1 MPTETRI
8 FALKSDGSVSNQ
20 GPSTIRSVPK
30 CTTTAW
36 DASINGDDSD
46 EEIGDWIYRSSD
58 TAKAVADA
66 QKAADALTEKCEHSA
81 NQNQT
86 SNSPRHSSILNGS
99 GTISKGADLGQ
110 KDGARQK
117 SAVPTKR
124 TIPAEGGD
132 DSTPPKRSRGSPCS
146 EEGCTNKAQSRG
158 VCGRHGGVPTCNEEG
173 CTNKAQS
180 RGLCGRHGGVPTC
193 SEEGCTNK
201 AQSRGVCGR
210 HGGVPTCCEEGC
222 TNYAIKGGVCVRHG
236 ANRTSKTCSHDGCT
250 NYPRKGGV
258 CIRHGAKPGA
268 TRKSCSEEGCAS
280 IAQKGGVCWRH
291 GANRTSKTCSHEG
304 CTNIS
309 QKGGA
314 CKRHRGKMKDVPAK
328 ARKKEG
334 QFKSTK

>member
-132 DSTPPKRSRGSPCS
+132 DSTPPKGPVGHLVAKKDAPTKRRVEVYVVDMEACQLVAKKDAPTKRRVEVYVVDMEAGKRAATKGAPTMPEKEVSVGVMEQIALPKRAAMMDAPTILKKEVSVQGTMGKIALTKCAAMMDATPKPEKEGSVGVTGESRS
-146 EEGCTNKAQSRG
+146 
-158 VCGRHGGVPTCNEEG
+158 
-173 CTNKAQS
+173 
-180 RGLCGRHGGVPTC
+180 
-193 SEEGCTNK
+193 
-201 AQSRGVCGR
+201 
-210 HGGVPTCCEEGC
+210 
-222 TNYAIKGGVCVRHG
+222 I
-236 ANRTSKTCSHDGCT
+236 
-250 NYPRKGGV
+250 
-258 CIRHGAKPGA
+258 
-268 TRKSCSEEGCAS
+268 
-280 IAQKGGVCWRH
+280 QK
-291 GANRTSKTCSHEG
+291 HEV
-304 CTNIS
+304 
-309 QKGGA
+309 
-314 CKRHRGKMKDVPAK
+314 MKDAPPSHQMRRVREK
-328 ARKKEG
+328 W
-334 QFKSTK
+334 

>member
-158 VCGRHGGVPTCNEEG
+158 
-173 CTNKAQS
+173 
-180 RGLCGRHGGVPTC
+180 LCGRHGGVPTC
-193 SEEGCTNK
+193 SEEGCSSTTK
-201 AQSRGVCGR
+201 A
-210 HGGVPTCCEEGC
+210 GGFCWS
-222 TNYAIKGGVCVRHG
+222 HG
-236 ANRTSKTCSHDGCT
+236 ANRTSKTCSRDGCT
-250 NYPRKGGV
+250 NIVRKGGV
-258 CIRHGAKPGA
+258 CW
-268 TRKSCSEEGCAS
+268 S
-280 IAQKGGVCWRH
+280 H
-291 GANRTSKTCSHEG
+291 GANRTRSYKMCSHEG
-304 CTNIS
+304 CIS
-309 QKGGA
+309 IARTGGV
-314 CKRHRGKMKDVPAK
+314 CRRHGGK
-328 ARKKEG
+328 
-334 QFKSTK
+334 